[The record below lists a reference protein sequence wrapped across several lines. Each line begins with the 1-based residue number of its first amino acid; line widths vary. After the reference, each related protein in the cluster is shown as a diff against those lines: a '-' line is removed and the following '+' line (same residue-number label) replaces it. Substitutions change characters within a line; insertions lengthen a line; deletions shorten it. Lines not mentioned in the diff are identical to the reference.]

1 MGICSLAGVLAP
13 GRPPLSDILFM
24 GSPDVLMPHVS
35 LQTQAKH
42 HARAADRQTEKPVCP
57 VDVPKHPDL
66 APSIA
71 PQLPWQLLFGRC
83 AGLPRGTQ
91 PGVRWGAEGP
101 RLGPSSAT

>member
-1 MGICSLAGVLAP
+1 MGICSLAGVLAL

-42 HARAADRQTEKPVCP
+42 HARAADRETEKPVCP
-57 VDVPKHPDL
+57 MDVPKCPGP
-66 APSIA
+66 APSIT

-83 AGLPRGTQ
+83 AGPPRGTQ

-101 RLGPSSAT
+101 CLGSSSAD